1 MSAILDP
8 IRSAIP
14 ATARQRYYDVVTA
27 IVGALALWGYLSAS
41 NTQLW
46 LAVGINVVTLLFA
59 VLYATNFVRQTFYSV
74 LAAASA
80 VAGSYGIL
88 NDVKWAAVLSVA
100 AALLGT
106 AVAGSN
112 TPTTIDARQT
122 GPDTFAA

>member
-14 ATARQRYYDVVTA
+14 AAARQRYYDTVTA
-27 IVGALALWGYLSAS
+27 VVGALVLWGVLDTS
-41 NTQLW
+41 NVQLW
-46 LAVGINVVTLLFA
+46 LALAINVVTLLFA
-59 VLYATNFVRQTFYSV
+59 VLYATAGVRQLFYVV
-74 LAAASA
+74 LAAASG

-88 NDVKWAAVLSVA
+88 NDVKWAAILAVV

-112 TPTTIDARQT
+112 TPVIEAKQV

>member
-1 MSAILDP
+1 MSTILDP

-14 ATARQRYYDVVTA
+14 ASARQRWYDTVTA
-27 IVGALALWGYLSAS
+27 IVGALALWGVLSAS
-41 NTQLW
+41 NVQLW
-46 LAVGINVVTLLFA
+46 LALAINVTTLLFA
-59 VLYATNFVRQTFYSV
+59 LLYATGSVRQLFYV
-74 LAAASA
+74 TLAAASG

-88 NDVKWAAVLSVA
+88 NDVKWAAILSIA

-112 TPTTIDARQT
+112 TPVLEARQT

>member
-14 ATARQRYYDVVTA
+14 AGARQRYYDVVTA
-27 IVGALALWGYLSAS
+27 LVGALALWGYLSVS

-46 LAVGINVVTLLFA
+46 LAVGINVVSLLFA
-59 VLYATNFVRQTFYSV
+59 VLYATSTVRQAFYAV

-88 NDVKWAAVLSVA
+88 NDVKWAAVLSLVA
-100 AALLGT
+100 AILGT

-112 TPTTIDARQT
+112 TPVIEAKQV